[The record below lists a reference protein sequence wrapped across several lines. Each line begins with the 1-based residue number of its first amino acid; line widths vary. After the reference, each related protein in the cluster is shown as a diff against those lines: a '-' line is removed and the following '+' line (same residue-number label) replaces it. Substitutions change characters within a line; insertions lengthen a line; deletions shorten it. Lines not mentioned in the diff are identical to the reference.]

1 MICLGIESTA
11 HTFASA
17 VVTAKGEI
25 LSDIRDM
32 VTTETGGLIP
42 VKVANHHQEVH
53 EAVIR
58 KALEDSKVKP
68 DFVAVSRAPGLAP
81 CLHVGMRAAKEIA
94 KNLNVPLI
102 GINHPIAHLS
112 SGTWLTEAKDPIYL
126 FVSGANTQ
134 IIALEG
140 GRFRIFGET
149 LDVGVGNALDKFAR
163 GMNLGFPGGP
173 QVEKLAV
180 NGKWLEFP
188 YSVKGM
194 DVAFSGLVTTALE
207 KFKKG
212 SSKEDLCY
220 SFQESAFSM
229 LTEVT
234 ERAMAHCNK
243 KEVVIIGGVAANKRL
258 ASMLDTM
265 CKERNAKFYAV
276 PLKYSGDQAA
286 MIAWQGLLEYQAG
299 TRHSI
304 ETLDIDPYQRVDQIK
319 VNWKIKGNY

>member
-1 MICLGIESTA
+1 M
-11 HTFASA
+11 
-17 VVTAKGEI
+17 
-25 LSDIRDM
+25 
-32 VTTETGGLIP
+32 
-42 VKVANHHQEVH
+42 
-53 EAVIR
+53 
-58 KALEDSKVKP
+58 
-68 DFVAVSRAPGLAP
+68 
-81 CLHVGMRAAKEIA
+81 
-94 KNLNVPLI
+94 
-102 GINHPIAHLS
+102 
-112 SGTWLTEAKDPIYL
+112 TEAKDPIYL

-194 DVAFSGLVTTALE
+194 DVAFSGLVTAALE

-212 SSKEDLCY
+212 ASKEDLCY

-258 ASMLDTM
+258 ASMLDSM
-265 CKERNAKFYAV
+265 CKERNAKFYVV

-299 TRHSI
+299 TRHDL

-319 VNWKIKGNY
+319 VNWKIKNN